1 MSAETDQ
8 YFSLHAQSFLK
19 YFSSVTSRS
28 RVFVIFLKVLEPVSE
43 KFGTEKVL
51 ESVSEKVW
59 YQKSPGI
66 GRRNIWSRSRNLP
79 VSILSHLTFSKN
91 ITFCILSSEFWCW
104 FGSWY
109 RPRPFPGTFEFLDA
123 LPSLKPVV
131 SHWQSEMSLLCQDIV
146 LPLALNYTI
155 SEEEKIIS
163 NYNFFF
169 ILVLKLFRPQK
180 LVALRQFMFSVSI
193 EKNGENQEVFW
204 QVICSRL
211 ERQSPHCGLNR
222 CHPGLQ
228 GWSSGSN

>member
-28 RVFVIFLKVLEPVSE
+28 RVFVIFSKVLEPVSE

-109 RPRPFPGTFEFLDA
+109 RPRPFPGTFESQMRYHL
-123 LPSLKPVV
+123 LNQLCPIGNLKCHC
-131 SHWQSEMSLLCQDIV
+131 SAKILCYHW
-146 LPLALNYTI
+146 P
-155 SEEEKIIS
+155 
-163 NYNFFF
+163 
-169 ILVLKLFRPQK
+169 
-180 LVALRQFMFSVSI
+180 
-193 EKNGENQEVFW
+193 
-204 QVICSRL
+204 
-211 ERQSPHCGLNR
+211 
-222 CHPGLQ
+222 
-228 GWSSGSN
+228 